1 MFGVNGSNGHRL
13 DELFGVNGSNGH
25 RLNELFGVN
34 GSNGHRLDE
43 LFGVNGSNG
52 HRLDEL
58 FGVNGSNGHRLDELS
73 RRNVYGAFTSMLL
86 RLLRGDAI
94 RRAGYVF
101 GARLLAQGTVEADRF
116 RRLVSARVV

>member
-1 MFGVNGSNGHRL
+1 M
-13 DELFGVNGSNGH
+13 FGVNGSNGH
-25 RLNELFGVN
+25 RLNELLGVNGSNGHRLDELSGVN

-58 FGVNGSNGHRLDELS
+58 SGVNGFNGHRLDELS

-94 RRAGYVF
+94 WRAGYVF
-101 GARLLAQGTVEADRF
+101 RARLLAQGTVEADGF
-116 RRLVSARVV
+116 RRLVAARVV

>member
-1 MFGVNGSNGHRL
+1 MFGVNS
-13 DELFGVNGSNGH
+13 SNGH

-34 GSNGHRLDE
+34 SPTGHRLNELSGVNGPNGHRLDE
-43 LFGVNGSNG
+43 LFSVNG
-52 HRLDEL
+52 LT
-58 FGVNGSNGHRLDELS
+58 GHRLDELS

-101 GARLLAQGTVEADRF
+101 RARLLAQGTVEADGF
-116 RRLVSARVV
+116 RRLVAARVV

>member
-1 MFGVNGSNGHRL
+1 MLGVNGSNGHRL
-13 DELFGVNGSNGH
+13 DELSGVNGSNGH

-34 GSNGHRLDE
+34 GSNGYRLDE

-58 FGVNGSNGHRLDELS
+58 FSVNGSNGHRLDELS
-73 RRNVYGAFTSMLL
+73 RRNVYGAFISMLL

-101 GARLLAQGTVEADRF
+101 GARLLAQGTVEADGF
-116 RRLVSARVV
+116 RRLVAARVV

>member
-1 MFGVNGSNGHRL
+1 M
-13 DELFGVNGSNGH
+13 D
-25 RLNELFGVN
+25 ELFGVN

-58 FGVNGSNGHRLDELS
+58 FGVNSSNGHRLGELFGVNSSNGHRLDELS
-73 RRNVYGAFTSMLL
+73 RRNVYGAFASMLL

-101 GARLLAQGTVEADRF
+101 RARLLAQGAVEADGF